1 MDLLDLTSED
11 LQSAFPFQLKIKDR
25 MIILINLIEFKIKDI
40 IIRKN
45 TNIYMV
51 QRVQERPEQ
60 LAQTK
65 RVNKILII
73 YSDKTYF

>member
-1 MDLLDLTSED
+1 M
-11 LQSAFPFQLKIKDR
+11 KKKYR
-25 MIILINLIEFKIKDI
+25 KRILINLIEFKIKDI